1 MPSTPN
7 DIGEEHFL
15 QGLSSARAGLAEETC
30 PYHYVTDNASTDVN
44 QISAPVNWRQGWQL
58 GRFVAIQRA
67 RKEKEQE
74 LQSALGK
81 LFSYEAAH
89 CDQCEVLNLGFAKS
103 GLKYLLARKESTKL
117 AEQIKQS
124 KEFRLLRDLYIELYV
139 PCRPNE
145 HPYTFKIYDQ
155 LLGVF
160 GNAANKERTLRQLV
174 ERYGERHGVQAAW
187 HEYVQAES
195 TEMLAPGRRE

>member
-1 MPSTPN
+1 MPSTRN

-30 PYHYVTDNASTDVN
+30 PYDYVTDNASTDFS
-44 QISAPVNWRQGWQL
+44 QISAPANWRQGWQL
-58 GRFVAIQRA
+58 GRLVAIQRA

-74 LQSALGK
+74 LRSALGK

-89 CDQCEVLNLGFAKS
+89 CDQCEVLNRGFVKS
-103 GLKYLLARKESTKL
+103 GLKYLVARKESTKL

-124 KEFRLLRDLYIELYV
+124 KEFRLLKDLYIELYL
-139 PCRPNE
+139 PWRPDE
-145 HPYTFKIYDQ
+145 QPYAFKIYDH

-160 GNAANKERTLRQLV
+160 GNAADKERTLRQLV
-174 ERYGERHGVQAAW
+174 KRYGERHGVQAAW
-187 HEYVQAES
+187 HEYVQAEPV
-195 TEMLAPGRRE
+195 EMLVTGRRE